1 MIASLLKPANTA
13 EHTTPSKD
21 VSSEVFMPKDTI
33 DQPFDVVLV
42 VEDGNE
48 FRAHRQVLSEAS
60 PFFEKLL
67 NSDMKESREGI
78 VRLEMFSESVMGNTL
93 EFIYTSNVQILT
105 EDNARDLIVIAD
117 FLFLE
122 NLKTLAE
129 GVLLQKLNASNCI
142 SIFYFSERYQSH
154 ELVYKAKKIIL
165 ANFTT
170 LFAGDRKEGL
180 NMSSKQVQMWIS
192 SDEINVAAEEDVFT
206 IILTWIDHDNSK
218 RKKYFAELFREV
230 RLVYVSLDF
239 LCSNIATNDLV
250 NDNEDCLA
258 LVEKA
263 MRLIESGNYHNLPV
277 APRKWLDVPVI
288 VACSQLKGR
297 PIQCYFLREDRW
309 YDLGKMPSDFFH
321 SYLAPCHGKIYA
333 LQTASPNRECRMVSF
348 SPYTNNWTLLPCI
361 EDRDV
366 KQIFVANENEMYA
379 LVTEPYKYHGMRSSM
394 RRPLDKEIE
403 FCGKEK
409 HISFITKYKPES
421 NSWEDISSF
430 DHMNLRENV
439 CIVANDSS
447 IYFIGG
453 EEKSGT
459 DFKFLTDVE
468 RYDLRKNQ
476 WDKVADIQ
484 IARSWATGA
493 AANGKIVIAGG
504 VYDMGR
510 SATGLRCEV
519 FNETTNEW
527 HFISNFGIHP
537 QFTPKLL
544 SVDDRL
550 FVVATEPQ
558 ESVLYQRKVECYD
571 PDNDEW
577 HQNTCIPL
585 TKVDQVITFCSM
597 RIFKGFLDTRETAS
611 LSVHSSC
618 NLSSSRLHAKNR
630 KQASMNERRQ
640 RKCFI
645 L

>member
-1 MIASLLKPANTA
+1 
-13 EHTTPSKD
+13 
-21 VSSEVFMPKDTI
+21 MPKSHMTFFG
-33 DQPFDVVLV
+33 FD
-42 VEDGNE
+42 ER

-105 EDNARDLIVIAD
+105 EVNARDLIVIAD

-129 GVLLQKLNASNCI
+129 GVLLQKLNASKH
-142 SIFYFSERYQSH
+142 FYFLLS
-154 ELVYKAKKIIL
+154 V
-165 ANFTT
+165 
-170 LFAGDRKEGL
+170 
-180 NMSSKQVQMWIS
+180 SSKLFIGQNTLNHYFVRRRQERGFEYVEQKVQMWIS
-192 SDEINVAAEEDVFT
+192 SDQINVAAEEDV
-206 IILTWIDHDNSK
+206 
-218 RKKYFAELFREV
+218 
-230 RLVYVSLDF
+230 
-239 LCSNIATNDLV
+239 NIVTNNLV

-263 MRLIESGNYHNLPV
+263 MRLIESRNYHNLPV

-361 EDRDV
+361 KDRDV

-394 RRPLDKEIE
+394 RRPLDTEIE

-439 CIVANDSS
+439 CIVANGSS

-453 EEKSGT
+453 EEKSST
-459 DFKFLTDVE
+459 DFKFLTDVD

-493 AANGKIVIAGG
+493 AANGKIFIAGG

-618 NLSSSRLHAKNR
+618 NLSSSRLQAKNR